1 MKVLRTQ
8 KNSRNCIIC
17 GMENELGLKA
27 PFYILDDDSVASVVT
42 FKPEHQSYPERTH
55 GGMVSALLD
64 ELMGRTL
71 WIKNPELYGV
81 TTTLSVT
88 FRKPTPFGKKL
99 KARAYMTFEGAL
111 GFTAKGELF
120 DMGDNLLATATCK
133 YLKMKPEVAFS
144 GTVHADNEMIYDIPL
159 DISEIDFP
167 PRKD

>member
-1 MKVLRTQ
+1 
-8 KNSRNCIIC
+8 
-17 GMENELGLKA
+17 
-27 PFYILDDDSVASVVT
+27 
-42 FKPEHQSYPERTH
+42 
-55 GGMVSALLD
+55 MVSALLD
-64 ELMGRTL
+64 ELMGRSL

-120 DMGDNLLATATCK
+120 DMEDNLLATATCK

-144 GTVHADNEMIYDIPL
+144 GTVHADDEMVYDIPL
-159 DISEIDFP
+159 DITEIDFP